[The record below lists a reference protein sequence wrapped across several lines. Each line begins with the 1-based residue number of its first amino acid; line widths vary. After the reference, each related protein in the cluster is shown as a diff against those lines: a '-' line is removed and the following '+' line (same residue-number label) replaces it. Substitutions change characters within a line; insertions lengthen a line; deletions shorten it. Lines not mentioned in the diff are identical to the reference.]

1 MKPGPQT
8 WLVLTLAANGTAALA
23 VTLLAAWA
31 WRVWGG
37 WQAYLKDGGDDG
49 GCSSGCG

>member
-8 WLVLTLAANGTAALA
+8 WLVLTLAANVVAALA

-31 WRVWGG
+31 WRAWG
-37 WQAYLKDGGDDG
+37 
-49 GCSSGCG
+49 